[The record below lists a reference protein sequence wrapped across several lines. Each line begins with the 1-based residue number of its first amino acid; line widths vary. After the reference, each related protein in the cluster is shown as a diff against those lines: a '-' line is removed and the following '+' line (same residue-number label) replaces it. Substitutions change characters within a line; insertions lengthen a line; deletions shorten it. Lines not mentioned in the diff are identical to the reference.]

1 MRVNP
6 RKIQSMAATIKN
18 RDIFPPADASEA
30 DSAKGSTLESVAN
43 WLARFPPVIVWVAST
58 FLAVAIGWS
67 DNATG
72 WEMSLFIFYALP
84 IIVVVWRS
92 GLISGI
98 VMALL
103 CGVVWMLANES
114 SHPYETD
121 LGYGW
126 AMVSRLF
133 YFTVVAFAVNSVRKK
148 QQADA
153 AHILMLEERRQLE
166 RDIVSVSEH
175 EQQRIGQDLHDG
187 LCQQLAAIGC
197 AARVLAEDLQ
207 AQKLSAAEDAVLIEE
222 SLKNAVVEA
231 RALARGIFPVHVDR
245 SGLTAALTDLGRTT
259 GRLTGAKIDVRAE
272 TEINVDSPEAAMQL
286 YRIAQE
292 ALANAV
298 RHSEASQISILVTVE
313 GNQLKLMIEDNGKG
327 INFRT
332 GARTGMGLRTM
343 HYRAQALGGL
353 LDVKDRKG
361 GGTVVTCAVDIN
373 KESP

>member
-1 MRVNP
+1 M
-6 RKIQSMAATIKN
+6 SATIDN
-18 RDIFPPADASEA
+18 RDFPPHADPA
-30 DSAKGSTLESVAN
+30 DSRKVAVGSLAK
-43 WLARFPPVIVWVAST
+43 LAENLTAFPPFVVWVAS
-58 FLAVAIGWS
+58 FILAITIGWM
-67 DNATG
+67 DNVTG

-84 IIVVVWRS
+84 IIIVVWRC
-92 GLISGI
+92 GLISGL
-98 VMALL
+98 VMAAV

-133 YFTVVAFAVNSVRKK
+133 YFGVVAYAVNSVRKK

-207 AQKLSAAEDAVLIEE
+207 TQRLSAAEDAVLIEE
-222 SLKNAVVEA
+222 SLRNAVVEA

-245 SGLTAALTDLGRTT
+245 SGLAAALTDLGRTT
-259 GRLTGAKIDVRAE
+259 SRLTGAKIDVRAE
-272 TEINVDSPEAAMQL
+272 TETHVDSPEAAMHL

-298 RHSEASQISILVTVE
+298 RHSEASQIDILVAME
-313 GNQLKLMIEDNGKG
+313 GSQLKLKIEDNGKG
-327 INFRT
+327 INTRAGT
-332 GARTGMGLRTM
+332 RSGMGLRTM
-343 HYRAQALGGL
+343 QYRAQALGAL
-353 LDVKDRKG
+353 LTVGSRVG
-361 GGTVVTCAVDIN
+361 GGTVVTCAVNIS